1 MKVCAHRGLVIA
13 ILTRNEHCPP
23 HVHVGTA
30 QWEARFEFS
39 FWHNSIS
46 LWDVVPA
53 KNAPTVTLLEELRQ
67 VLKQAPNLKQAR
79 ALWWMS
85 RQTLCLE
92 NQMWDLE
99 QHEVVSPK
107 VRRAQALSIQS
118 ANFDAVSYKTVL
130 MLAGQKQPLE
140 ISL

>member
-67 VLKQAPNLKQAR
+67 VIKKAPNLKQAW
-79 ALWWMS
+79 ALWWIS

-99 QHEVVSPK
+99 QYEVVSPK
-107 VRRAQALSIQS
+107 VRRAKTLPIES
-118 ANFDAVSYKTVL
+118 AHFDAVSYKTVL
-130 MLAGQKQPLE
+130 ILAGQKQPSE

>member
-30 QWEARFEFS
+30 QWEARFAFS
-39 FWHNSIS
+39 FWHNSVS

-53 KNAPTVTLLEELRQ
+53 KNTPTVKLLEELRQ

-79 ALWWMS
+79 ALWWIS

-107 VRRAQALSIQS
+107 VRRAQALPIQS
-118 ANFDAVSYKTVL
+118 AHFDAVSYKTVL

>member
-23 HVHVGTA
+23 HLHVGTA
-30 QWEARFEFS
+30 EWEARFEFS
-39 FWHNSIS
+39 FWHNSVS

-53 KNAPTVTLLEELRQ
+53 KNTPTVTLLEELRQ
-67 VLKQAPNLKQAR
+67 VIKQVPNLKQAR

-85 RQTLCLE
+85 RQTICLE
-92 NQMWDLE
+92 KQMWDLE
-99 QHEVVSPK
+99 QREVVSPK
-107 VRRAQALSIQS
+107 VRRAQALPIQS
-118 ANFDAVSYKTVL
+118 AHFDAVSYKTVL
-130 MLAGQKQPLE
+130 ILAGQKQPLE